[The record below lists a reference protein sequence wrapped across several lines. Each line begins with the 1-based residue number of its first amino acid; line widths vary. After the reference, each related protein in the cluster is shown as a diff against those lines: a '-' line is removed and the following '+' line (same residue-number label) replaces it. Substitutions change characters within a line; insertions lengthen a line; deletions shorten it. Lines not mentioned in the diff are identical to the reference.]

1 MILHER
7 EGKEFN
13 EVQVTERQRDRGTER
28 QRDRETERGQAL
40 CVSVLLCV

>member
-13 EVQVTERQRDRGTER
+13 EVQVTERQRDRGTEKER
-28 QRDRETERGQAL
+28 KERERDIGT
-40 CVSVLLCV
+40 